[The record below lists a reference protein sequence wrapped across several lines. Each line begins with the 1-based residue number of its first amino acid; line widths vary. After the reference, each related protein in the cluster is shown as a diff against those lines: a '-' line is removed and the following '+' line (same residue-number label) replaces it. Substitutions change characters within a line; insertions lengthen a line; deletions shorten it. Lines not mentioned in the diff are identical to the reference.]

1 MAAALF
7 NLRSDPVRARALS
20 AGTAPAEHVHPEVVK
35 AMQEVGID
43 LSAARPQ
50 KLTDDLAESVDMLVT
65 MGCGEACPAARGVER
80 QDWPLDDPRGRSV
93 AEVRVIRDAID
104 QRVASLI
111 ATKEWG
117 ATMADFTIAP
127 ATHDDE
133 RAIRA
138 LLLAADLPIDGLA
151 IDFPV
156 GYAVARRGNVVVGCA
171 GLEHYG
177 RDGLLRSVAVTPSER
192 GNGIGVALVQDR
204 LRAAQTG
211 GLDSVYLLTTT
222 APAFFRQLGFD
233 PCERSGVP
241 PAVGSSPEFAS
252 ICPTSAACLRWRV
265 VR

>member
-1 MAAALF
+1 M
-7 NLRSDPVRARALS
+7 
-20 AGTAPAEHVHPEVVK
+20 
-35 AMQEVGID
+35 
-43 LSAARPQ
+43 
-50 KLTDDLAESVDMLVT
+50 
-65 MGCGEACPAARGVER
+65 
-80 QDWPLDDPRGRSV
+80 
-93 AEVRVIRDAID
+93 
-104 QRVASLI
+104 
-111 ATKEWG
+111 KEWG

-133 RAIRA
+133 RAVRA

-151 IDFPV
+151 IGFPV
-156 GYAVARRGNVVVGCA
+156 GYAIARRGDVVVGCA